1 MFCVEWLYHIIS
13 MSIHVHD
20 CPIFS
25 GSPAAP
31 SHNTR
36 PSETHMRYLH
46 ATDLH
51 IARKTPLRPQ
61 SLRRNRPITEKS
73 LLNQNP
79 SDLRSCIK
87 ITLMYLRCS
96 PVHILGSLQRS
107 YPAPPGICHT
117 GTTHL
122 MLKDMLGRRCEKN
135 RWKWLRM
142 YNMYNLTLLEVFWK
156 M

>member
-1 MFCVEWLYHIIS
+1 

-51 IARKTPLRPQ
+51 IERKTPLRPQ
-61 SLRRNRPITEKS
+61 SLRRNQAITEATVESESIIKSCPHLGQLTKVIPSSTRNLPHWNDTFDAEKHAWEKMLKS
-73 LLNQNP
+73 LKMIEDVQSHP
-79 SDLRSCIK
+79 
-87 ITLMYLRCS
+87 
-96 PVHILGSLQRS
+96 
-107 YPAPPGICHT
+107 
-117 GTTHL
+117 
-122 MLKDMLGRRCEKN
+122 
-135 RWKWLRM
+135 
-142 YNMYNLTLLEVFWK
+142 TLLLDVF
-156 M
+156 